1 MIRIGI
7 VGAENSHTVTIAK
20 TLNIDKKVPGF
31 RVVSVWGEAPRFA
44 KDAAERGQIPEIV
57 RAPEDMIGSVDAVV
71 VDHRSPVVHLAAA
84 RPLLEARIPLF
95 IDKPF
100 CYRVKEGKE
109 FLARAR
115 RLRVPV
121 SSHSVQ
127 PLQASFVALR
137 KEAKTLG
144 RIISVVAT
152 GPCDVHSKYGGVF
165 FYGIHQ
171 VAMVAQLLDHDVTHG
186 QINIGKKNNTATLY
200 SAGGA
205 VSTLNLIGETRPAF
219 HITII
224 GEKGR
229 IDRQIVRD
237 KTPHLTGIRA
247 FCRMFRSGKTHE
259 TEQSM
264 LVPIAVLQALERS
277 LKTRKRVRV
286 PAV

>member
-7 VGAENSHTVTIAK
+7 VGAENSHTVTIAN

-57 RAPEDMIGSVDAVV
+57 KTPEEMVGTVDAVV
-71 VDHRSPVVHLAAA
+71 VDHRSPVCHLEAA

-100 CYRVKEGKE
+100 CYRVKDGKE

-127 PLQASFVALR
+127 PLQASFVALQ
-137 KEAKTLG
+137 KEAKKLG

-152 GPCDVHSKYGGVF
+152 GPCDVRSKYGGVF

-171 VAMVAQLLDHDVTHG
+171 VAMVTQLLDYDVTHG
-186 QINIGKKNNTATLY
+186 QINVGKKNHTATLY

-205 VSTLNLIGETRPAF
+205 VSTLNLISETRPAF
-219 HITII
+219 HISVV

-229 IDRQIVRD
+229 LDRQIVRD
-237 KTPHLTGIRA
+237 KSPHLTGIRA
-247 FCRMFRSGKTHE
+247 FCRLFRSGKTHE

-264 LVPIAVLQALERS
+264 LAPIAVLQALERS
-277 LKTRKRVRV
+277 LKTRKKVKV